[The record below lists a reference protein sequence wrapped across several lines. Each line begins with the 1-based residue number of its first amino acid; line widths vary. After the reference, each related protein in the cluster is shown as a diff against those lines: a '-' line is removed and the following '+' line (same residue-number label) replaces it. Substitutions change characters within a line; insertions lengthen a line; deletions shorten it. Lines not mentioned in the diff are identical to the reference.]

1 MNPGRLRHR
10 VTIESVE
17 SADDS
22 DGVRTQTWTPIC
34 PALPAEILPLSGGEL
49 IAAATVQSKVTT
61 RIRMRYR
68 PDIVALDM
76 RAVHRATVYTIEA
89 VVPDNTSGI
98 RWITLMCSSGADA
111 RTG

>member
-17 SADDS
+17 TVDDS
-22 DGVRTQTWTPIC
+22 DGMRVETWTPIGQ
-34 PALPAEILPLSGGEL
+34 ALPAEIMPMSGGEL
-49 IAAATVQSKVTT
+49 IAAATAQSKVTT

-76 RAVHRATVYTIEA
+76 RAVHRNTVYTIEA

-111 RTG
+111 SEG

>member
-10 VTIESVE
+10 VTIEQVE
-17 SADDS
+17 TADDS
-22 DGVRTQTWTPIC
+22 DGMRTETWTPIG

-49 IAAATVQSKVTT
+49 LAAATAQSKVTT

-68 PDIVALDM
+68 PGLVALEM
-76 RAVHRATVYTIEA
+76 RARHRDTVYTIEA
-89 VVPDNTSGI
+89 VIPDPTSGT
-98 RWITLMCSSGADA
+98 RWVTLQCSSGADA

>member
-17 SADDS
+17 TVDDS
-22 DGVRTQTWTPIC
+22 DGMRVETWTPIWQ
-34 PALPAEILPLSGGEL
+34 ALPAEIMPMSGGEL
-49 IAAATVQSKVTT
+49 IAAATAQSKVTT

-76 RAVHRATVYTIEA
+76 RAVHRGTVYTIEA

-111 RTG
+111 RAG

>member
-10 VTIESVE
+10 VTIERVE
-17 SADDS
+17 TYDDS
-22 DGVRTQTWTPIC
+22 DGVRVETWTPIAQ
-34 PALPAEILPLSGGEL
+34 ALPAEILPLSGAEL
-49 IAAATVQSKVTT
+49 VTAATARSAVTT

-76 RAVHRATVYTIEA
+76 RAVHRETVYTIEA
-89 VVPDNTSGI
+89 VIPDPHSGR
-98 RWITLMCSSGADA
+98 RWITLQCASGADA